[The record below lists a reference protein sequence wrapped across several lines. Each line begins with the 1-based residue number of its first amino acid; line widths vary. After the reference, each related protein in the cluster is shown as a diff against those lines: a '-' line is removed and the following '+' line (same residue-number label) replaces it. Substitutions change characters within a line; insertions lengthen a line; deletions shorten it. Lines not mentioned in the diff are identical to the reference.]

1 VQART
6 HIENRPPHSAFF
18 VTIGLGV
25 WKLATLNAKKIKI
38 LLQNAKN
45 ERNNPFQRKDSCMLD
60 IRQTILEA
68 IPKELWL
75 DLEDRHRAEA
85 LKAHEVV
92 NGHLP
97 LNAKRGREAE
107 GQIRFRLQE
116 QGFEE
121 VIQQHGGYLLVDGI
135 MPGTD
140 LKVFQPFARFAGPA
154 VGIILGFASMS
165 EPRKIPPKN
174 RSRAAGVELNIR
186 LQPSLLDDGLS
197 PQPTDFF
204 VLFLTARDRQRS
216 GMIEEIAIGV
226 IGSDYKDFIFYESLD
241 DFLGGYEAKPTRPDN
256 PDIGPVIKLRTTRK
270 LFVAPEARPD
280 NQVGDGSE

>member
-1 VQART
+1 
-6 HIENRPPHSAFF
+6 
-18 VTIGLGV
+18 
-25 WKLATLNAKKIKI
+25 
-38 LLQNAKN
+38 
-45 ERNNPFQRKDSCMLD
+45 MLD
-60 IRQTILEA
+60 VRQTILDT

-85 LKAHEVV
+85 LKAHKVV
-92 NGHLP
+92 QSHLP

-140 LKVFQPFARFAGPA
+140 LKVFQPFARFVGST
-154 VGIILGFASMS
+154 VGIILGFASMA
-165 EPRKIPPKN
+165 EPCKIPPKN
-174 RSRAAGVELNIR
+174 RSRAAGVVLNAC

-197 PQPTDFF
+197 PQPTDIF
-204 VLFLTARDRQRS
+204 VLFLTARDRQRA

-226 IGSDYKDFIFYESLD
+226 IGSDYKDFLFYASLD
-241 DFLGGYEAKPTRPDN
+241 DFLGGYEAKPANPDN
-256 PDIGPVIKLRTTRK
+256 PDVGPPIKLRTTRK
-270 LFVAPEARPD
+270 LFVPPEAKPD
-280 NQVGDGSE
+280 SEVGDVSD